1 MQYQQINLNDFNE
14 LKQSSPVD
22 EENGVLG
29 TLDLDAIEQRAH
41 AARAAATLQGITG
54 IRRAML
60 RLFA

>member
-1 MQYQQINLNDFNE
+1 MQYQQININDFNE

-22 EENGVLG
+22 AEAHVLAAI
-29 TLDLDAIEQRAH
+29 DLNQIEQRAH
-41 AARAAATLQGITG
+41 AARAAATLEGIAG

>member
-22 EENGVLG
+22 GETGALG
-29 TLDLDAIEQRAH
+29 FLDLDAIEQRAH
-41 AARAAATLQGITG
+41 AARAAATLKGING
-54 IRRAML
+54 MRKAML

>member
-22 EENGVLG
+22 GETEALG
-29 TLDLDAIEQRAH
+29 ILDLDAIEQRAH